1 MKKYLADYLV
11 VLGDGRKHLIWI
23 VLLLLC
29 SGVLDLLGLGLVAPL
44 ITLILSNTPDSQASP
59 VILVL
64 TAEGVD
70 NRRELLVLMAVLV
83 VAVFTAKA
91 VMSIWIQFVITRFSE
106 ASRGKLMRMLLK
118 HYLYAPWEFH
128 LSRSSSNLMA
138 AITQHTGTYAGGTLM
153 SSMRLVADSVV
164 FLFIGTFLIRTDWL
178 ALLLLMLVG
187 STLGVFSMLT
197 KK

>member
-11 VLGDGRKHLIWI
+11 VLGDGRKHLTWI

-44 ITLILSNTPDSQASP
+44 ITLILSNTPDSQASS

-70 NRRELLVLMAVLV
+70 NRRELLVLMALLV

-91 VMSIWIQFVITRFSE
+91 
-106 ASRGKLMRMLLK
+106 
-118 HYLYAPWEFH
+118 
-128 LSRSSSNLMA
+128 
-138 AITQHTGTYAGGTLM
+138 
-153 SSMRLVADSVV
+153 
-164 FLFIGTFLIRTDWL
+164 
-178 ALLLLMLVG
+178 
-187 STLGVFSMLT
+187 
-197 KK
+197 